1 MLLPMTPEARR
12 AFLPLAWS
20 NLAAQSAEQICLA
33 AVPIVAVISLQAGP
47 GEVGAL
53 ASAQTLPFLLLSI
66 PLGLLADR
74 VPRRGLMLAAEGV
87 RVLTLLALCL
97 LVWQDRVSLA
107 ALALLGFI
115 GAVGTV
121 GFSVAAPALLPTLV
135 PREALGQANGRI
147 ELARSL
153 AYAGG
158 PALAG
163 SLVAWAGAGT
173 AFAAAAALSAAA
185 VLLMTRLHE
194 PPREP
199 LPRRH
204 PLAEMRQG
212 AAFVWRQGL
221 LRPILLTAIVWNLA
235 WCVLQAAY
243 VPYAMTVL
251 GLSAAGVG
259 FTLAAYGAGMV
270 IGALAASRLI
280 PALRYGQAVL
290 LGPLVS
296 VAAAFT
302 MVASTQWPW
311 SALAGLSFFLFGVG
325 PIIWTISS
333 TTLRQH
339 VTPQGLLGRVGAIF
353 LTVNAGV
360 RPVGSLTGAWVG
372 ASHGAVACLWLAAA
386 GFVLQALVIAL
397 SPVRVLQALPA
408 VAR

>member
-1 MLLPMTPEARR
+1 MTPEAHR
-12 AFLPLAWS
+12 AFAPLAWS
-20 NLAAQSAEQICLA
+20 NLAAQSAEQLCLA

-74 VPRRGLMLAAEGV
+74 VPRRTLMLGAESL
-87 RVLTLLALCL
+87 RVLTLLALW
-97 LVWQDRVSLA
+97 LVVVQGWVTLPV
-107 ALALLGFI
+107 LALLGFV

-121 GFSVAAPALLPTLV
+121 GFSVAAPALLPALV

-163 SLVAWAGAGT
+163 ALVAWAGAGA
-173 AFAAAAALSAAA
+173 AFAVAAALSVAA

-194 PPREP
+194 PAREP
-199 LPRRH
+199 LPARH
-204 PLAEMRQG
+204 PLAELRQG
-212 AAFVWRQGL
+212 AGFVWQHPL

-243 VPYAMTVL
+243 VPYAMTTL
-251 GLSAAGVG
+251 SLSAAGVG

-280 PALRYGQAVL
+280 PALRYGHAVL

-296 VAAAFT
+296 VGAAFV
-302 MVASTQWPW
+302 MAASTLWPQPL
-311 SALAGLSFFLFGVG
+311 LAGLSFFLFGAG

-339 VTPQGLLGRVGAIF
+339 VTAAGLLGRVGAIF
-353 LTVNAGV
+353 LTVNAGA
-360 RPVGSLTGAWVG
+360 RPVGSLIGAAVG
-372 ASHGAVACLWLAAA
+372 AQYGAAACLWLAAA
-386 GFVLQALVIAL
+386 GFVLQALVIAG
-397 SPVRVLQALPA
+397 SPVRGLQRLPRP
-408 VAR
+408 ARD